1 MSIFFYHL
9 NLCLPLFLLVALGW
23 ALIKFRFFPQEYTK
37 VLSGFTFRLLM
48 PVMLFHLMSDLSNMP
63 PIDPRVIAAF
73 FGSCAIVYWLGR
85 RTGRLFGE
93 DNTGQTIFGMA
104 AIFGN
109 NVQLGV
115 PIVQVSLGDKAIP
128 TISILI
134 IFTVLLLWT
143 TAIASVEFGKT
154 EGKKDFKKIFNS
166 MLKVFQ
172 NPVVMGILAGS
183 LWGLTGWQLPDWI
196 DKTLGLVSTATT
208 PVALMVVGMGLA
220 AHSFSAALPK
230 GLSMTALK
238 VVIQPILVYTLA
250 RLIGL
255 GELETQVVTVMAAL
269 PVAINIYMMAIEFKS
284 SEGAASNAIFVSTL
298 ITAITVPITLTLLG
312 VASNF

>member
-9 NLCLPLFLLVALGW
+9 NLCLPLFLLVAIGW
-23 ALIKFRFFPQEYTK
+23 ALIKFKFFPQEYTK

-63 PIDPRVIAAF
+63 PIDWRVILAF
-73 FGSCAIVYWLGR
+73 FGSCSFVYWLGR
-85 RTGRLFGE
+85 RVGRLFGE

-104 AIFGN
+104 GIFGN

-115 PIVQVSLGDKAIP
+115 PIVQVSLGDEAIP

-134 IFTVLLLWT
+134 IFTVLTLWT

-154 EGKKDFKKIFNS
+154 EGTKDWRKISHALF
-166 MLKVFQ
+166 KVFK
-172 NPVVMGILAGS
+172 NPVVLGILTGT
-183 LWGLTGWQLPDWI
+183 LWGLTGWEMPQWI

-238 VVIQPILVYTLA
+238 IIIQPLLVYTLA

-255 GELETQVVTVMAAL
+255 SELDTQAVTLMAAL
-269 PVAINIYMMAIEFKS
+269 PVAINLYMMAIEFKS
-284 SEGAASNAIFVSTL
+284 SEGAASNAIFISTL
-298 ITAITVPITLTLLG
+298 ITAITVPLTLTLLG
-312 VASNF
+312 VSANI